1 MANIIACN
9 LGSYRGKFS
18 KQETYEHLNK
28 IGLTNVEISAPKTQE
43 IDTEQEELDTY
54 NINHPCVGINFDTA
68 NVHYHTNRKIDT
80 VDEIQKILDYIRAV
94 HLKDTMGGY
103 HAWNFPALG
112 EGIVNFKAVFELL
125 NSRGFEGPFTM
136 ELEGIEGE
144 NIDRAGILNRVEDS
158 FQYLKDL
165 GVIH

>member
-1 MANIIACN
+1 MLSQKTPSSNVASPKKVTATPGIPSILNDSALPTATAAVWPSIA
-9 LGSYRGKFS
+9 L
-18 KQETYEHLNK
+18 ETMN
-28 IGLTNVEISAPKTQE
+28 
-43 IDTEQEELDTY
+43 

-144 NIDRAGILNRVEDS
+144 NIDRVGILKRVEDS
-158 FQYLKDL
+158 FQYLKNL